1 MRTHFTKPTPEKS
14 HGEIFKG
21 TVDNL
26 CRLKALFLQKDPIKI
41 VDKKR
46 SRVKDDI
53 SPIIAAGKKYIMK
66 TIIISTEHLE
76 EAEMLHVNT
85 VKDFMQV
92 ITEYGL
98 MESERVYFSA
108 GESKIKD
115 TLIKKEPSF
124 SAK

>member
-1 MRTHFTKPTPEKS
+1 M
-14 HGEIFKG
+14 
-21 TVDNL
+21 
-26 CRLKALFLQKDPIKI
+26 
-41 VDKKR
+41 DKKLIKVNPAYIYKYC
-46 SRVKDDI
+46 SREKN
-53 SPIIAAGKKYIMK
+53 YIMK

-85 VKDFMQV
+85 LKDFMQV
-92 ITEYGL
+92 ITEYNL

-124 SAK
+124 SA